1 MTAVEYLVKKMNEM
15 GYDIPPFV
23 LNNALEME
31 RDAKSLAKS
40 RGAQSM
46 VEHPTETVLPTLLGL
61 DTWEQ
66 LFDYIYES
74 KLNGQKKQSKELYQ
88 SLSTRR
94 QVEFQD
100 YLIEMFDQEYMSAKM
115 LAQTIKFYAD
125 KTNWKLASR

>member
-1 MTAVEYLVKKMNEM
+1 MTAVEYLVKNMNEM

-23 LNNALEME
+23 LSNALEME
-31 RDAKSLAKS
+31 RDAKTLAKS

-46 VEHPTETVLPTLLGL
+46 VEHPTETLLPTLLGL
-61 DTWEQ
+61 ETWHE

-100 YLIEMFDQEYMSAKM
+100 YLIEMFDQEFMSAEM
-115 LAQTIKFYAD
+115 LAQSLKFYAD
-125 KTNWKLASR
+125 KNN

>member
-31 RDAKSLAKS
+31 RDAKTLAKS

-46 VEHPTETVLPTLLGL
+46 VEYKAETVLPSLLGL
-61 DTWEQ
+61 ETWEQ

-74 KLNGQKKQSKELYQ
+74 KLNGQKKQSKELYK
-88 SLSTRR
+88 SLSEQR

-100 YLIEMFDQEYMSAKM
+100 YLIEMFDQEFMSAKM

-125 KTNWKLASR
+125 KNN